1 MERAYGESAAP
12 LQQRPQHF
20 GDGSS
25 MTGLRDDH
33 LRTAAAIE
41 WSLPELR
48 RQAVCAG
55 RKDPESEVQIPD
67 IGS

>member
-1 MERAYGESAAP
+1 
-12 LQQRPQHF
+12 
-20 GDGSS
+20 
-25 MTGLRDDH
+25 MTELRDDH